1 MPQESAAEDGEVAA
15 GAHHAHLSRTRL
27 TKRTRIQAKE
37 RLDEL
42 RCWAHLVGSETLRAQ
57 RERPASLSYMTN
69 ERTGAQIPTGS
80 GPMPANTSE
89 SISSRP
95 VSEPGFA

>member
-1 MPQESAAEDGEVAA
+1 MSCAA
-15 GAHHAHLSRTRL
+15 GRIWLVAKRSALS
-27 TKRTRIQAKE
+27 AS
-37 RLDEL
+37 
-42 RCWAHLVGSETLRAQ
+42 V
-57 RERPASLSYMTN
+57 PASLSYMTN